1 MAKPEH
7 YVPRVKDTV
16 VVDGVSG
23 GLVVVG
29 VDARQQVAR
38 VATITTPIIVH
49 TVSWSKLSRLDSS
62 QNALQIVREA
72 TKDN

>member
-16 VVDGVSG
+16 LVEGVNG
-23 GLVVVG
+23 RLVVVG
-29 VDARQQVAR
+29 VDSSQQVAR
-38 VATITTPIIVH
+38 VATTTTPVIVH
-49 TVSWSKLSRLDSS
+49 TVQWSKLSRLDSS

-72 TKDN
+72 TEDK